1 MLDKK
6 QKICYNKSVKNKKI
20 ILKKEVYIMAITKK
34 EVLTKAVGLEVFS
47 EEERE
52 VLQKMIKSLENKS
65 SKPTKAQKEN
75 EGIKA
80 EILAF
85 IKENPGL
92 RIGEI
97 ASATGYTP
105 NKVNALVGQLKKAG
119 AVERYEEKGVA
130 YFK

>member
-1 MLDKK
+1 
-6 QKICYNKSVKNKKI
+6 
-20 ILKKEVYIMAITKK
+20 MAITKK

-65 SKPTKAQKEN
+65 SKPTRAQKEN